1 MNKKIL
7 MTLEKHSHT
16 TFMISYALLVV
27 GMYPAVLGFN
37 DLGPLVTVP
46 HSFIPDCLLCETD
59 VEVETLLT
67 FSSSSADYQL
77 LVSDSQLVGH
87 DYFSWVSACSG
98 R

>member
-1 MNKKIL
+1 M
-7 MTLEKHSHT
+7 MT
-16 TFMISYALLVV
+16 YALLAV
-27 GMYPAVLGFN
+27 GMFRAVVGFN

-46 HSFIPDCLLCETD
+46 HSFIPDCLVCETD

-87 DYFSWVSACSG
+87 DYFSWASACSG
-98 R
+98 KWFTFYLITLQRIRTF